1 MSSFEDIRLGWDG
14 KSYLIPARKVL
25 GAVARVE
32 EVVTLQEL
40 LQYAQ
45 RGTAPMGRIAKA
57 FGLVLRYAG
66 ADVEDEA
73 VYLGMFGDGAAAAD
87 GGVQQQVLTAVTL
100 LMQMMIP
107 PEVRRKVEAGENVKT
122 EAPVLAKGEEPKR
135 GNRPATA
142 RGASKPTSRQR
153 SRTGGARLQS
163 SGI

>member
-1 MSSFEDIRLGWDG
+1 MSSFEDIKLGWEG

-73 VYLGMFGDGAAAAD
+73 VYLGMFGSDTAAD

-107 PEVRRKVEAGENVKT
+107 PEVRRKVEAGENVKP

-135 GNRPATA
+135 GNQPATA
-142 RGASKPTSRQR
+142 RGASKSTSKRR
-153 SRTGGARLQS
+153 SRTAGARLQS
-163 SGI
+163 SGA